1 MIITCNQCDKKERVA
16 QYVLYLL
23 ADGEIYTFCSRECFQ
38 DFLEENEII
47 DSYPSGGEIIT
58 EENDGTPV

>member
-1 MIITCNQCDKKERVA
+1 MISNCNCNQCDKKEQVA

-23 ADGEIYTFCSRECFQ
+23 ADGETYTFCSRECFQ
-38 DFLEENEII
+38 DFLEEKEII

-58 EENDGTPV
+58 EGE